1 MAVLHILCIKEA
13 KTVMYDKYFR
23 ANTQCYQCKYFIPN
37 FFIGYC
43 DKCQDVQSDD
53 YCSYYEN
60 KEEDKEE

>member
-1 MAVLHILCIKEA
+1 
-13 KTVMYDKYFR
+13 MYDKYFR